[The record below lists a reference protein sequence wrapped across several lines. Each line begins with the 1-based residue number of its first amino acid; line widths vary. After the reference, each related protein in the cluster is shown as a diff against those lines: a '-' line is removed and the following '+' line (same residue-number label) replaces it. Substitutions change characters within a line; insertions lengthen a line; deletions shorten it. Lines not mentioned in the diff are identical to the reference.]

1 MHHIKQT
8 KALDQHQHLFDS
20 EPTHVQCM
28 SFIFSPSLSSID
40 WLVGGWGLIEL
51 GVWDDSSTIMN
62 CNVNDDVNCNVN
74 DVRNRTQPLDASPFS
89 IDVQILD
96 DFGTLVEG
104 PMLNELDFNV
114 TLSVSQTTNC
124 GIESLPVR

>member
-1 MHHIKQT
+1 
-8 KALDQHQHLFDS
+8 
-20 EPTHVQCM
+20 
-28 SFIFSPSLSSID
+28 
-40 WLVGGWGLIEL
+40 
-51 GVWDDSSTIMN
+51 MN
-62 CNVNDDVNCNVN
+62 CNVNDDVN

-124 GIESLPVR
+124 GIESLPVRKLCTLLLPCVSFVVTATYVIVRG

>member
-1 MHHIKQT
+1 
-8 KALDQHQHLFDS
+8 
-20 EPTHVQCM
+20 
-28 SFIFSPSLSSID
+28 LS
-40 WLVGGWGLIEL
+40 WGF
-51 GVWDDSSTIMN
+51 GDDSPTIMN
-62 CNVNDDVNCNVN
+62 CNVNDDVN

>member
-1 MHHIKQT
+1 
-8 KALDQHQHLFDS
+8 
-20 EPTHVQCM
+20 
-28 SFIFSPSLSSID
+28 
-40 WLVGGWGLIEL
+40 LIEL

-89 IDVQILD
+89 IDVQLLD
-96 DFGTLVEG
+96 DSGTLVEG

>member
-1 MHHIKQT
+1 M
-8 KALDQHQHLFDS
+8 
-20 EPTHVQCM
+20 
-28 SFIFSPSLSSID
+28 
-40 WLVGGWGLIEL
+40 IEL
-51 GVWDDSSTIMN
+51 GCFGDDSPTIMN